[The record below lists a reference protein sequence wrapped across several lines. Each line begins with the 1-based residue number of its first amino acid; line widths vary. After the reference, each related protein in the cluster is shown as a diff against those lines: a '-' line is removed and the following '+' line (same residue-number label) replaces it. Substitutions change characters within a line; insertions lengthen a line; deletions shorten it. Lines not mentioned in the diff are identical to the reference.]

1 MLTYKMQPVKDME
14 EEWIEHLQ
22 EGREDGWERQM
33 NTMEKK
39 KQENKI
45 GEGRG
50 GLNEVP
56 HSRDLRVTRS

>member
-14 EEWIEHLQ
+14 AEWSERLQ

-33 NTMEKK
+33 NTMQKK
-39 KQENKI
+39 KQENKM
-45 GEGRG
+45 GEGRA

-56 HSRDLRVTRS
+56 RSRGLRVARS